1 MLYDSIIVGKGPAG
15 IQAALYMKRANLN
28 ILVIGKD
35 GGALQKAE
43 KIENFFGQDTVLSGN
58 DLINKGILQVEKI
71 GIQVLTDEV
80 VSIEFAEDQEIKN
93 EFVFRVKTLKNEYLT
108 KTVIIATGANRKSP
122 SIKGVKEFE
131 GHGVSYCA
139 VCDGFFYRDK
149 EVVVIG
155 NGNYAISE
163 VEALLPVTNKITI
176 LTNGKE
182 EVLTRNKNIT
192 CNTKKI
198 LEITGE
204 KNVEKVIFNDNTEMN
219 VSGVFIAEGI
229 ATSLDL
235 AKKLGAEI
243 EGNKLLVNDKTM
255 ETSIPGLYA
264 AGDCTGEVY
273 QISKAVYEGMKAAL
287 GTIKYLKEF

>member
-58 DLINKGILQVEKI
+58 DLINKGILQIEKI
-71 GIQVLTDEV
+71 GVQVLTDEV

-155 NGNYAISE
+155 NGNYAIAE

>member
-155 NGNYAISE
+155 NGNYAIAE